1 MLAEILV
8 VLAVSLLW
16 AFLYGEF
23 STFNLLF
30 GALLGMLLLVLVR
43 RERASSLPGRLWRV
57 VRFVAWFFVELLVA
71 GVSIA
76 RLTVAREPRFHP
88 HIISVP
94 LRVESDAAIS
104 LLAATITLLP
114 GTVAM
119 GTSEDRRTLYAHAIG
134 EADPAR
140 SRDSVVRMETLI
152 LGFMR

>member
-8 VLAVSLLW
+8 VVAVSLLW

-23 STFNLLF
+23 TTFNLLV
-30 GALLGMLLLVLVR
+30 GALLGMLLLLLVR
-43 RERASSLPGRLWRV
+43 RERSSSLPRRLWRV
-57 VRFVAWFFVELLVA
+57 LRFVVSFLAELVVA
-71 GVSIA
+71 CVTIA
-76 RLTVAREPRFHP
+76 RLTVSREPRFHP
-88 HIISVP
+88 HVIAVP

-119 GTSEDRRTLYAHAIG
+119 GTSQDGRTLYAHAIG

-140 SRDSVVRMETLI
+140 SRDSVVRIESLI